1 VLIFHIR
8 VTSIILE
15 AVASNDLWI
24 WHAFFGLT
32 GSHNDIN
39 VLQQSPLFA
48 KLCEGEAPEV
58 NFSINGHDYK
68 MGYYLADDIYP
79 SWVTFV
85 RTIGQPQGNK
95 KKYFAK
101 TQETVRKDVKR
112 AFKVL
117 QPSQSNPS
125 LPRVSFIMPI

>member
-39 VLQQSPLFA
+39 FLQQSPLFA